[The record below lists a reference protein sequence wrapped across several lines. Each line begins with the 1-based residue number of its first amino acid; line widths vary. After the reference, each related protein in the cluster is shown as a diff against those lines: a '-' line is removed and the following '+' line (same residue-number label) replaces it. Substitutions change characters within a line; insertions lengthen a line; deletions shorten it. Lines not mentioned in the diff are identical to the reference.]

1 MCRDK
6 VRRGRLARCAT
17 KLSNVV
23 AFFGGCHTSHG
34 MVRSRR
40 DRCKGFPVLV
50 AVGRRTAEG
59 ECRGRARIAGVA
71 NHGQCVVIT
80 WGDGLRSRLHAVWLR
95 DNCACTECRDPVTGQ
110 RLFDIAALP
119 ESISVSDAT
128 AGAADLALTFA
139 PEGHRGGIEAAWLR
153 ARCGAQATPVQDSPV
168 LWGSELGARLPEA
181 DHAAVT
187 ASRAAL
193 GRWLSLVRTFGFAL
207 LRGVPV
213 RPGEVARIAEL
224 FGFVRETNYGR
235 IFDVIAKPAPNNLA
249 FTGRALG
256 AHTDN
261 PYRDPV
267 PGLQLLHCLEA
278 DAEGGET
285 MLVDGFRA
293 AERLHAAAP
302 GRFALLTAHEVPFHF
317 RDADCDL
324 RARGPVIALDGAG
337 AVSAIRYNNRS
348 AAAFDMADEVVPAFY
363 DAYRHFA
370 RLLSEAEA
378 EVRLGW
384 AAGDLLILDN
394 RRVLHGRRAYGSGR
408 RRLQGCYAD
417 RDALESTLRKI
428 AAEDADGP

>member
-1 MCRDK
+1 M
-6 VRRGRLARCAT
+6 
-17 KLSNVV
+17 
-23 AFFGGCHTSHG
+23 
-34 MVRSRR
+34 
-40 DRCKGFPVLV
+40 V
-50 AVGRRTAEG
+50 AVRRRTAEG
-59 ECRGRARIAGVA
+59 DCRGSARIAGVA
-71 NHGQCVVIT
+71 NHGECVVIT

-119 ESISVSDAT
+119 EPMSMSDAA
-128 AGAADLALTFA
+128 AGAANLALTFS
-139 PEGHRGGIEAAWLR
+139 PEGHRGRIDAAWLR
-153 ARCGAQATPVQDSPV
+153 ARCGAQPASARESQI

-207 LRGVPV
+207 LRGVPA
-213 RPGEVARIAEL
+213 RAGEVARIAEL
-224 FGFVRETNYGR
+224 VGFVRETNYGR

-249 FTGRALG
+249 FTGRALD

-285 MLVDGFRA
+285 ILVDGFRA

-302 GRFALLTAHEVPFHF
+302 ERFALLTAHEVPFHF

-324 RARGPVIALDGAG
+324 RARGPVIALNGAG

-363 DAYRHFA
+363 DSYRHFA

-378 EVRLGW
+378 EVSLGW
-384 AAGDLLILDN
+384 TAGDLLILDN
-394 RRVLHGRRAYGSGR
+394 RRVLHGRRAYGGGR

-428 AAEDADGP
+428 ASEDADEP